1 MHDDIDASFGCWSMN
16 LHAMKRIFPSYH
28 FSWNHIWILDNVSL
42 IPHIIEEIPN
52 FKIFLKPYM
61 SKGVDCLVI
70 HTKAQQF
77 CFYMRDDGY
86 PAMHFKILSISPIW
100 GPEDSI
106 LMWRQYK
113 DAKYMLS
120 DEDRKH
126 CKPDPMKNG
135 PKSSKVY
142 PDT

>member
-1 MHDDIDASFGCWSMN
+1 MMTLMRHLAVVHEFACHEED
-16 LHAMKRIFPSYH
+16 
-28 FSWNHIWILDNVSL
+28 FSIIPLLMTPYMDLDNVSL
-42 IPHIIEEIPN
+42 IPHMIEEIPN

-61 SKGVDCLVI
+61 SKRVDCLVI

-106 LMWRQYK
+106 LVWRQYK